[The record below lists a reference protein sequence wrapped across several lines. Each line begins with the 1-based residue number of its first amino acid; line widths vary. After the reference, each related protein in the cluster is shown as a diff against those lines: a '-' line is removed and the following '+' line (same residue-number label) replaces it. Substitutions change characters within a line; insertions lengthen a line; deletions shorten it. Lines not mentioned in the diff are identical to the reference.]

1 MGVGFKRADAPHD
14 TPSTCIALKD
24 AKLDALYVVYPG
36 LHRYKLADWAE
47 AVPLWAMSPAPAPEG
62 PTEFK
67 GHFAGRAGL
76 PVSIGVCPAFNSKID
91 FKFDLIQKER
101 P

>member
-1 MGVGFKRADAPHD
+1 MG
-14 TPSTCIALKD
+14 
-24 AKLDALYVVYPG
+24 YPG
-36 LHRYKLADWAE
+36 LHRYKLADRVE
-47 AVPLWAMSPAPAPEG
+47 TVPLWVMLPALTPGG